1 MDVTQL
7 PFNRLVG
14 LERGADDSE
23 FLVCLP
29 DNPEY
34 TNHLGTV
41 HASAL
46 LAVAEAGSGAFLVRQ
61 FGSGAEFVPV
71 VRRLEAKFRKPA
83 RGRVSAR
90 CTVRAEEVEGWSA
103 ALADRGRVLAP
114 VSVEVVDADV
124 LVVLSAVVEWFITR
138 AGENAERGAT
148 AAAHGTHGSS
158 WFGAVCRVSQLLS
171 GDDYEVVR
179 RDLLRR
185 GSLPSPVAVCALPV
199 RFRHSFQPLQS
210 RGSFHRQQ
218 CSRRTAGPF
227 LQQVFRLAISDPFQ
241 DHHGPYLAKL
251 FRGKRGSRLC
261 SRILFTRLRTSADSV
276 LFRVASRYGMCL
288 LIQSGRVLS
297 MPPRERRIRRCRDRR
312 ASAEPAWDQ
321 VPPRV

>member
-23 FLVCLP
+23 FLICLP

-61 FGSGAEFVPV
+61 FGSGAKVVPV

-90 CTVRAEEVEGWSA
+90 CTVRAKEVERWSA
-103 ALADRGRVLAP
+103 ELAARGRVLAP
-114 VSVEVVDADV
+114 VSVEVVDAAAV
-124 LVVLSAVVEWFITR
+124 VVLSAVVEWFIAR

-148 AAAHGTHGSS
+148 ADRPPDYGSS
-158 WFGAVCRVSQLLS
+158 EFKS
-171 GDDYEVVR
+171 
-179 RDLLRR
+179 
-185 GSLPSPVAVCALPV
+185 PSA
-199 RFRHSFQPLQS
+199 
-210 RGSFHRQQ
+210 
-218 CSRRTAGPF
+218 
-227 LQQVFRLAISDPFQ
+227 
-241 DHHGPYLAKL
+241 
-251 FRGKRGSRLC
+251 
-261 SRILFTRLRTSADSV
+261 
-276 LFRVASRYGMCL
+276 
-288 LIQSGRVLS
+288 
-297 MPPRERRIRRCRDRR
+297 
-312 ASAEPAWDQ
+312 
-321 VPPRV
+321 